1 MSAIWGIIDFHG
13 APAPEMAER
22 LSGAY
27 QCYRI
32 DRYERLSGAGAEFGC
47 CHQYLTREAVNEHL
61 PVYDKERNL
70 LFTADCVLDNRDE
83 LLALLPECGEDPSDG
98 QLLLAAY
105 LKWGG
110 TLGDY
115 CLGAFAFAAFHT
127 DTRTVALGTDH
138 MGNRSLF
145 YSRQGNLFIF
155 STAVL
160 PLAKLCQA
168 VPSEQWLSG
177 CLFSTSADMTLFKG
191 LTPYQDIF
199 QMPAACMMTVT
210 NSRMGQTIYW
220 SPLKLRPDLR
230 QSCEE
235 ACQKL
240 FVETLSTSVCSML
253 RSSQKTGCALSS
265 GLNSSSIAALA
276 AAVLAAQGKSL
287 YSYTSVPLPDFPK
300 NGVPGEIT
308 DETPGVKALCAKYS
322 NIIPHFL
329 PCWGRDAFSELP
341 SLLPLI
347 GYPMKYG
354 LDLIWLSEIYRH
366 ASVEGC
372 RLMLQGQYGNYTIS
386 YGTAPGTLH
395 QLLASLHPFKA
406 ARLNKSY
413 SARYGVPKIKISH
426 FLFVRRKKK
435 PSPDADDMSG
445 PLTAPE
451 LIQKYRLGTVMVKKQ
466 KRYGNGQTDTRRQRL
481 NLIVNP
487 FNQMQLGMFDTV
499 MGLIYGVLIRDPAK
513 DKRVVELCCRLPVKC
528 MLAGGV
534 EQGLVRT
541 YMKGLVPDEI
551 LDDLHHQGVQSA
563 DYCYRSRLQWRNYR
577 AKVLAALELP
587 ELQKY
592 VDSAR
597 LSRLLDRLHN
607 TTAEKLP
614 EADLRQANVL
624 YSCSLFLQLFQ
635 ADTTQQTDETSSL

>member
-13 APAPEMAER
+13 APESEVAER
-22 LSGAY
+22 LSDAY
-27 QCYRI
+27 RCYRI
-32 DRYERLSGAGAEFGC
+32 DRYEKLSGGGAEFGC
-47 CHQYLTREAVNEHL
+47 CHQYLTKEAVSEQL

-83 LLALLPECGEDPSDG
+83 LLALLPECGEMPSDG

-105 LKWGG
+105 LKWGSA
-110 TLGDY
+110 LGDY

-127 DTRTVALGTDH
+127 DTKTLALCTDH

-145 YSRQGNLFIF
+145 YSRQGERFIF

-168 VPSEQWLSG
+168 IPSEQWLSG
-177 CLFSTSADMTLFKG
+177 CLFSTSSDMTLFKG
-191 LTPYQDIF
+191 LTPYQGIF

-210 NSRMGQTIYW
+210 NNSSSQTIYW

-230 QSCEE
+230 QPSED
-235 ACQKL
+235 AYQKL
-240 FVETLSTSVCSML
+240 FVDTLSTSVCSML
-253 RSSQKTGCALSS
+253 RSSQKTGCTLSS

-276 AAVLAAQGKSL
+276 ASALAEQGKSL

-300 NGVPGEIT
+300 NSVPGGIA

-341 SLLPLI
+341 ALLPSI
-347 GYPMKYG
+347 GYPMKSG

-372 RLMLQGQYGNYTIS
+372 RLMLKGQYGNFTIS
-386 YGTAPGTLH
+386 YGTVSGTLH

-406 ARLNKSY
+406 GRLNKSY
-413 SARYGVPKIKISH
+413 SIRYEVPKIKISR
-426 FLFVRRKKK
+426 FLFARRKEKL
-435 PSPDADDMSG
+435 SLDADDMPR

-451 LIQKYRLGTVMVKKQ
+451 LIQKYRLTTVTGKKQ
-466 KRYGNGQTDTRRQRL
+466 KIYGNGQMDTRRQRL
-481 NLIVNP
+481 SLTVNP

-551 LDDLHHQGVQSA
+551 LDDLHHQGIHSA

-577 AKVLAALELP
+577 ARVLAALELP

-592 VDSAR
+592 VDSAL
-597 LSRLLDRLHN
+597 LSELTDRLRN
-607 TTAEKLP
+607 TTAENLS
-614 EADLRQANVL
+614 ETDLRQANVL
-624 YSCSLFLQLFQ
+624 YSCSLFLQQF
-635 ADTTQQTDETSSL
+635 

>member
-13 APAPEMAER
+13 APESEVAER

-32 DRYERLSGAGAEFGC
+32 DRYEKLSGGGAEFGC
-47 CHQYLTREAVNEHL
+47 CHQYLTKEAVTEHL
-61 PVYDKERNL
+61 PIYDKEQNL

-83 LLALLPECGEDPSDG
+83 LLTLLPDCGKEPSDG

-105 LKWGG
+105 LKWGSS
-110 TLGDY
+110 LGDY
-115 CLGAFAFAAFHT
+115 CLGAFAFVAFHT
-127 DTRTVALGTDH
+127 DTKTAVLCTDH

-145 YSRQGNLFIF
+145 YSRQGERFIF

-177 CLFSTSADMTLFKG
+177 CLFSASAEMTLFKG
-191 LTPYQDIF
+191 LTPYQGIF

-210 NSRMGQTIYW
+210 NVDSSQTIYW

-230 QSCEE
+230 QSGDE
-235 ACQKL
+235 AYQRL
-240 FVETLSTSVCSML
+240 FVDTLSTSVRSML
-253 RSSQKTGCALSS
+253 RSSQKTGCTLSS
-265 GLNSSSIAALA
+265 GLNSSSISALA
-276 AAVLAAQGKSL
+276 AAALSEQGKSL

-300 NGVPGEIT
+300 NDAPGEIT
-308 DETPGVKALCAKYS
+308 DETPGVRALCAKYS

-329 PCWGRDAFSELP
+329 PCWGRDAFSELHA
-341 SLLPLI
+341 LLPLI
-347 GYPMKYG
+347 GYPMKSG
-354 LDLIWLSEIYRH
+354 QDLIWLSEIYRH

-372 RLMLQGQYGNYTIS
+372 RLMLKGQYGNFTIS
-386 YGTAPGTLH
+386 YGTAPSTLH

-406 ARLNKSY
+406 ARLNKNY
-413 SARYGVPKIKISH
+413 SARYGVPKIKISR
-426 FLFVRRKKK
+426 FFFARRGQK
-435 PSPDADDMSG
+435 PSPDSDDMPG
-445 PLTAPE
+445 PLTAPD
-451 LIQKYRLGTVMVKKQ
+451 LIQKYRLGTVTGKKL
-466 KRYGNGQTDTRRQRL
+466 KIYGNGQMDTRRQRL
-481 NLIVNP
+481 NLTVNP

-551 LDDLHHQGVQSA
+551 LDDLHRQGIQSA
-563 DYCYRSRLQWRNYR
+563 DYCYRSRLLWRNHR
-577 AKVLAALELP
+577 SKVLAALELP
-587 ELQKY
+587 ALQKY
-592 VDSAR
+592 VDPSL
-597 LSRLLDRLHN
+597 LSGLLDRLRN
-607 TTAEKLP
+607 TAAENLL

-624 YSCSLFLQLFQ
+624 YSCSIFLQLFQ
-635 ADTTQQTDETSSL
+635 

>member
-13 APAPEMAER
+13 APESEVTER
-22 LSGAY
+22 LSSAY

-32 DRYERLSGAGAEFGC
+32 DRYEKLSAGGAEFGC
-47 CHQYLTREAVNEHL
+47 CHQYLTKEAVAEQL
-61 PVYDKERNL
+61 PVYDRERNL

-83 LLALLPECGEDPSDG
+83 LLKLFPDCGEAPSDG

-105 LKWGG
+105 LKWGSA
-110 TLGDY
+110 LGDY

-127 DTRTVALGTDH
+127 DTKTVVLCTDH

-145 YSRQGNLFIF
+145 YSRQGERFIF

-177 CLFSTSADMTLFKG
+177 CLFSASADMTLFKG
-191 LTPYQDIF
+191 LTPYQGIF

-210 NSRMGQTIYW
+210 GSSLEQTIYW

-230 QSCEE
+230 QPSEE
-235 ACQKL
+235 AYQGL
-240 FVETLSTSVCSML
+240 FVETLSASVRSML

-265 GLNSSSIAALA
+265 GLSSSAISTLATAALA
-276 AAVLAAQGKSL
+276 EQGKSL
-287 YSYTSVPLPDFPK
+287 YGYTAVPLPNFPK
-300 NGVPGEIT
+300 DDIPGGIT
-308 DETPGVKALCAKYS
+308 DETPGVKTLCAKYG

-341 SLLPLI
+341 ALLPLI
-347 GYPMKYG
+347 GYPIKSG

-372 RLMLQGQYGNYTIS
+372 RLMLQGQYGNFTIS
-386 YGTAPGTLH
+386 YGTAPSTLH

-413 SARYGVPKIKISH
+413 SARYGVPKIKISR
-426 FLFVRRKKK
+426 FLSARRRGK
-435 PSPDADDMSG
+435 PAPDPDDTPG
-445 PLTAPE
+445 PLTAPD
-451 LIQKYRLGTVMVKKQ
+451 LIQKYRLGTVTVKKQ
-466 KRYGNGQTDTRRQRL
+466 KIYGNGQMDTRRQRL

-487 FNQMQLGMFDTV
+487 FRQMQLGMFDTV

-541 YMKGLVPDEI
+541 YMKGLIPDEI
-551 LDDLHHQGVQSA
+551 LDDLYRQGIHSA
-563 DYCYRSRLQWRNYR
+563 DYCYRSRLLWRNYR

-587 ELQKY
+587 ALQKY
-592 VDSAR
+592 VDSA
-597 LSRLLDRLHN
+597 LLGGLLDRLRN
-607 TTAEKLP
+607 TTAENLS
-614 EADLRQANVL
+614 ETDLRQANVL

-635 ADTTQQTDETSSL
+635 

>member
-13 APAPEMAER
+13 APESEIVEQ

-27 QCYRI
+27 RCYRI
-32 DRYERLSGAGAEFGC
+32 DRYEKLSGAGAEFGC
-47 CHQYLTREAVNEHL
+47 CHQHLTKEAVTEHL
-61 PVYDKERNL
+61 PVYDKEHNL
-70 LFTADCVLDNRDE
+70 LFTADCVLDNREE
-83 LLALLPECGEDPSDG
+83 LLGLLPECGADSSDG

-105 LKWGG
+105 LKWGSSM
-110 TLGDY
+110 GDY

-127 DTRTVALGTDH
+127 DTKAVVLCTDH

-145 YSRQGNLFIF
+145 YSRQGERFIF
-155 STAVL
+155 STAIL

-177 CLFSTSADMTLFKG
+177 CLFSSSADMTLFKG
-191 LTPYQDIF
+191 LTPYQGIF

-210 NSRMGQTIYW
+210 NSESSQTIYW

-230 QSCEE
+230 QPNDE
-235 ACQKL
+235 AYQKL
-240 FVETLSTSVCSML
+240 FVDTLSASVRSML
-253 RSSQKTGCALSS
+253 RSSQKTGCTLSS
-265 GLNSSSIAALA
+265 GLNSSSISALA
-276 AAVLAAQGKSL
+276 AVALAEQGKSL

-300 NGVPGEIT
+300 DDIPGVIT
-308 DETPGVKALCAKYS
+308 DETPGVRALCAKYS

-341 SLLPLI
+341 ALLPLI
-347 GYPMKYG
+347 GYPMKSG
-354 LDLIWLSEIYRH
+354 QDLMWLSEIYRH
-366 ASVEGC
+366 ASIEGC
-372 RLMLQGQYGNYTIS
+372 RIILKGQYGAFTIS
-386 YGTAPGTLH
+386 YGTAPSTLH

-426 FLFVRRKKK
+426 FLFAHYKDN
-435 PSPDADDMSG
+435 PSPDSNEAAE

-451 LIQKYRLGTVMVKKQ
+451 LIQKYRLGMVTGKKL
-466 KRYGNGQTDTRRQRL
+466 KIYGNGQMDSRGQRL
-481 NLIVNP
+481 NLTVNP
-487 FNQMQLGMFDTV
+487 FNQMQLGMFDTI
-499 MGLIYGVLIRDPAK
+499 MGLMYGVLIRDPAK

-528 MLAGGV
+528 MLAGGM
-534 EQGLVRT
+534 EQGMVRT

-551 LDDLHHQGVQSA
+551 LDNLHRQGIPSA

-587 ELQKY
+587 ALQKY
-592 VDSAR
+592 VNPS
-597 LSRLLDRLHN
+597 LLHGLLDRLRN
-607 TTAEKLP
+607 TTAENLS
-614 EADLRQANVL
+614 ETDLRQANVL
-624 YSCSLFLQLFQ
+624 YSFSLFLQLFP
-635 ADTTQQTDETSSL
+635 

>member
-13 APAPEMAER
+13 APESEVAER

-32 DRYERLSGAGAEFGC
+32 DRYEKLSGGGAEFGC
-47 CHQYLTREAVNEHL
+47 CHQYFTKEAATEHL

-83 LLALLPECGEDPSDG
+83 LLTLLPNCGEAPSDG

-105 LKWGG
+105 LKWGRD
-110 TLGDY
+110 LGDY

-127 DTRTVALGTDH
+127 DTKTLVLCTDH

-145 YSRQGNLFIF
+145 YSRQGERFIF

-168 VPSEQWLSG
+168 VPSEQWISG
-177 CLFSTSADMTLFKG
+177 CLFSVSADMALFKG
-191 LTPYQDIF
+191 LTPYQGIF
-199 QMPAACMMTVT
+199 QVPAACMMTVT
-210 NSRMGQTIYW
+210 NSSLDQAIYW

-230 QSCEE
+230 QSGEE
-235 ACQKL
+235 AYQRL
-240 FVETLSTSVCSML
+240 FVDTLSTSVRSML
-253 RSSQKTGCALSS
+253 RSSRKIGCTLSS

-276 AAVLAAQGKSL
+276 ASALAEEGKSL

-300 NGVPGEIT
+300 NDPPDGIS

-329 PCWGRDAFSELP
+329 PCWGRDAFTELP
-341 SLLPLI
+341 ALLPLI
-347 GYPMKYG
+347 GYPIKSG

-372 RLMLQGQYGNYTIS
+372 RLMLMGQYGNFTIS
-386 YGTAPGTLH
+386 YGTASGILH

-406 ARLNKSY
+406 SSLNKSY
-413 SARYGVPKIKISH
+413 SARYGVPKIKISR
-426 FLFVRRKKK
+426 FLFAHHKQKL
-435 PSPDADDMSG
+435 SSDSDDMPG

-451 LIQKYRLGTVMVKKQ
+451 LIQKYRLGTVTGKKL
-466 KRYGNGQTDTRRQRL
+466 KIYGNGQMDTRRQRL
-481 NLIVNP
+481 NLTVNP
-487 FNQMQLGMFDTV
+487 FIQMQLGMFDTV

-551 LDDLHHQGVQSA
+551 LDDLHRQGIHSA
-563 DYCYRSRLQWRNYR
+563 DYCYRSRLLWRNYR
-577 AKVLAALELP
+577 TKVLAALELP
-587 ELQKY
+587 ALQKY
-592 VDSAR
+592 VDSSL
-597 LSRLLDRLHN
+597 LSGLLDRLRN
-607 TTAEKLP
+607 TAAENLS
-614 EADLRQANVL
+614 ETDLRQANVL
-624 YSCSLFLQLFQ
+624 YSCSLFLQFF
-635 ADTTQQTDETSSL
+635 

>member
-13 APAPEMAER
+13 APESEVAER
-22 LSGAY
+22 LRGAY

-32 DRYERLSGAGAEFGC
+32 DRYEKLSRAGAEFGC
-47 CHQYLTREAVNEHL
+47 CHQYLTKEAVSENL
-61 PVYDKERNL
+61 PVYDKEQNL

-83 LLALLPECGEDPSDG
+83 LIGLLPDCGEAPSDG

-105 LKWGG
+105 LKWGSA
-110 TLGDY
+110 LGEY

-127 DTRTVALGTDH
+127 DTKTVVLCTDH

-145 YSRQGNLFIF
+145 YSRQGERFIF

-168 VPSEQWLSG
+168 VPCEQWISG
-177 CLFSTSADMTLFKG
+177 CLFSASSDMTLFKG
-191 LTPYQDIF
+191 LTPYQGIY

-210 NSRMGQTIYW
+210 NSGLNQAIYW

-230 QSCEE
+230 QPNDE
-235 ACQKL
+235 AYQRL
-240 FVETLSTSVCSML
+240 FVDTLSASVRSML
-253 RSSQKTGCALSS
+253 RSSKKTGCTLSS
-265 GLNSSSIAALA
+265 GLNSSSISALA
-276 AAVLAAQGKSL
+276 AAALAEQGNPL

-300 NGVPGEIT
+300 TDIPGGIT
-308 DETPGVKALCAKYS
+308 DETPGVRALCAKYG

-341 SLLPLI
+341 ALLPQI
-347 GYPMKYG
+347 GYPMKSG
-354 LDLIWLSEIYRH
+354 QDLIWLSEIYRH

-372 RLMLQGQYGNYTIS
+372 RLMLKGQYGNFTIS
-386 YGTAPGTLH
+386 YGTAPSTLH

-406 ARLNKSY
+406 SRLNKSY
-413 SARYGVPKIKISH
+413 SARYGVPKLKMSH
-426 FLFVRRKKK
+426 LMFAGRKEKL
-435 PSPDADDMSG
+435 SPDSDDTPS

-451 LIQKYRLGTVMVKKQ
+451 LVQKYRLGAVTGKKL
-466 KRYGNGQTDTRRQRL
+466 KIYGNGQMDTRRQRL
-481 NLIVNP
+481 NLTVNP
-487 FNQMQLGMFDTV
+487 FNQMQQGMFDTV
-499 MGLIYGVLIRDPAK
+499 MGLIYGILIRDPAK

-551 LDDLHHQGVQSA
+551 LDDLHRQGIHSA
-563 DYCYRSRLQWRNYR
+563 DYRYRSRLLWRNYR
-577 AKVLAALELP
+577 ARVLAALELP
-587 ELQKY
+587 ALQKY
-592 VDSAR
+592 VDSALLNELLER
-597 LSRLLDRLHN
+597 LRN
-607 TTAEKLP
+607 TAAENLS
-614 EADLRQANVL
+614 ETDLRQANVL
-624 YSCSLFLQLFQ
+624 YSCSLFLQSFQ
-635 ADTTQQTDETSSL
+635 